1 MFRDFFGNHVDASLA
16 TWFPACMTTNCPA
29 PDLHAIADTK
39 GRACPACTPETPA
52 QKRQAVADDRKIA
65 RAEGRMGR

>member
-1 MFRDFFGNHVDASLA
+1 
-16 TWFPACMTTNCPA
+16 MTTNCPA